1 MSLRHEPA
9 DLNPA
14 RAAIFAGA
22 LVILISTVL
31 TLAFEVY
38 RLFEDR
44 TTVPPLKLESAI
56 QSFPEPRLQVSP
68 HSDLLQLQE
77 REHKMLESYAWID
90 REHRIAR
97 MPIDQAIAAALQNGL
112 PHFSNE
118 SSRGEGK

>member
-9 DLNPA
+9 DLSPV

-31 TLAFEVY
+31 ALAFEVY

-44 TTVPPLKLESAI
+44 ATVPLSKFETTI

-77 REHKMLESYAWID
+77 REQKMLESYAWID

-97 MPIDQAIAAALQNGL
+97 MPIDQAIAVALQNGL
-112 PHFSNE
+112 PQFSNE
-118 SSRGEGK
+118 SSRGEAK